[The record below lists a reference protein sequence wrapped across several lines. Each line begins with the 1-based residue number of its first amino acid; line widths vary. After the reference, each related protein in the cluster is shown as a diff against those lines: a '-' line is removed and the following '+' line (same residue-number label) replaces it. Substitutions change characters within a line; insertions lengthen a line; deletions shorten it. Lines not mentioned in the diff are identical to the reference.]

1 MLQVKQGYPI
11 TPLQLET
18 KTDLERTVNLK
29 RLINL
34 SIRKTKMVA
43 NYMLSQLYDSHRI
56 MMLFT
61 HVSHHKYHVLNSTT
75 NAVGI
80 SLSWM

>member
-1 MLQVKQGYPI
+1 
-11 TPLQLET
+11 
-18 KTDLERTVNLK
+18 
-29 RLINL
+29 
-34 SIRKTKMVA
+34 MVA

-61 HVSHHKYHVLNSTT
+61 PVSHHKYYILNSTT